1 MKSSRINT
9 LTMTVK
15 AHSKD
20 KALTIAHQ
28 ANEDDATQA
37 QEKFYTETGVAMTPQ
52 TQNPQTAVPD
62 GYRIN
67 DKGHLIPLDKIK
79 AIDLLRD
86 ETVHKLIDHAKKL
99 QGHIMSMKDIVF
111 DEFNGFLE
119 VSAQEYD
126 TKLGGKKGN
135 VSIMSFDGQY
145 KVQIAISDNLV
156 FDERLQ
162 VAKSL
167 IDECL
172 NEWTKDSNDNIKAI
186 IDNAFAVDKEGKIN
200 IRRVLA
206 LRNLKITD
214 DKWLKAM
221 QAISDAQQ
229 VVSSKEYIRF
239 YERDE
244 QGKYSQISLDFA
256 NL

>member
-1 MKSSRINT
+1 MTNT
-9 LTMTVK
+9 
-15 AHSKD
+15 
-20 KALTIAHQ
+20 
-28 ANEDDATQA
+28 
-37 QEKFYTETGVAMTPQ
+37 Q
-52 TQNPQTAVPD
+52 TQNAVIPD
-62 GYRIN
+62 GYRLN
-67 DKGHLIPLDKIK
+67 EKGHLIPVDKIK
-79 AIDLLRD
+79 EVDLLRD
-86 ETVHKLIDHAKKL
+86 ETVNKLIGHAKML
-99 QGHIMSMKDIVF
+99 QTHMAKIKDILF
-111 DEFNGFLE
+111 DEFNGFVEL
-119 VSAQEYD
+119 SAAEYD

-135 VSIMSFDGQY
+135 VSLMSFDGRY

-172 NEWTKDSNDNIKAI
+172 RDWTKDSNDNIKAI

-206 LRNLKITD
+206 LKNLKISD
-214 DKWLKAM
+214 EKWLKAM

-244 QGKYSQISLDFA
+244 YGKYSQISLDFA
-256 NL
+256 NI

>member
-1 MKSSRINT
+1 
-9 LTMTVK
+9 MT
-15 AHSKD
+15 S
-20 KALTIAHQ
+20 Q
-28 ANEDDATQA
+28 
-37 QEKFYTETGVAMTPQ
+37 TP
-52 TQNPQTAVPD
+52 TQNTSTVLD
-62 GYRIN
+62 GYRMN
-67 DKGHLIPLDKIK
+67 DKGHLIPVDKIK

-86 ETVHKLIDHAKKL
+86 ETVMELITHAKEL
-99 QGHIMSMKDIVF
+99 QKYITNTKDIVF
-111 DEFNGFLE
+111 DVFNGFLE

-135 VSIMSFDGQY
+135 VSIMSFDGKY
-145 KVQIAISDNLV
+145 KVQMAISDNLV

-172 NEWTKDSNDNIKAI
+172 TEWTKDSNDNIKAI

-206 LRNLKITD
+206 LKNLKISD

-239 YERDE
+239 YERDG
-244 QGKYSQISLDFA
+244 QGKYQQISLDFA